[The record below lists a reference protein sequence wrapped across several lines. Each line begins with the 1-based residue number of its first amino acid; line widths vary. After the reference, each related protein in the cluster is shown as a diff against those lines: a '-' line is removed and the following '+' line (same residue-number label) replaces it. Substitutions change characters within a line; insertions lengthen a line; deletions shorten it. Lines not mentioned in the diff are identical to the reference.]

1 MTASYTILFAD
12 KKRCPRGNRSLCCVN
27 HLPDNGGPFLRK
39 NTGIQEPVLVVANI
53 RANRKIAKKVYDVDI
68 ESSSAI
74 KDRMQD
80 HGVGDNGMMRIRR
93 IMSWAL

>member
-1 MTASYTILFAD
+1 MHIQV
-12 KKRCPRGNRSLCCVN
+12 RGTQSA
-27 HLPDNGGPFLRK
+27 PGPLG
-39 NTGIQEPVLVVANI
+39 T
-53 RANRKIAKKVYDVDI
+53 KKVYDVDI

>member
-1 MTASYTILFAD
+1 MARSYAKIQGY
-12 KKRCPRGNRSLCCVN
+12 KSLCLSLRISEPIGKLHIQVRGTQSA
-27 HLPDNGGPFLRK
+27 PGPLGTK
-39 NTGIQEPVLVVANI
+39 
-53 RANRKIAKKVYDVDI
+53 KIYDVDI

>member
-1 MTASYTILFAD
+1 MHIQV
-12 KKRCPRGNRSLCCVN
+12 RGTLSA
-27 HLPDNGGPFLRK
+27 PGPLG
-39 NTGIQEPVLVVANI
+39 T
-53 RANRKIAKKVYDVDI
+53 KKVYDVDI

>member
-1 MTASYTILFAD
+1 M
-12 KKRCPRGNRSLCCVN
+12 
-27 HLPDNGGPFLRK
+27 
-39 NTGIQEPVLVVANI
+39 LVVANI
-53 RANRKIAKKVYDVDI
+53 RANRKNTHSSPWVANVHWAHRHYNEVYNLVI

>member
-1 MTASYTILFAD
+1 M
-12 KKRCPRGNRSLCCVN
+12 N

-53 RANRKIAKKVYDVDI
+53 RANRKIAHSSPWDAIVPSAPWHRNKVYDVDI
-68 ESSSAI
+68 DSSSAI